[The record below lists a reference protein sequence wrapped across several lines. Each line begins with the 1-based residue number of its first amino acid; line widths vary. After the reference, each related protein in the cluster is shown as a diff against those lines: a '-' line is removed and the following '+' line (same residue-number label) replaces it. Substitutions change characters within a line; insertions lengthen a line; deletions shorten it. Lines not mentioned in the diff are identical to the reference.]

1 MGPGAK
7 NGGERTAS
15 PQRVMRQ
22 GIGIKVRQVS
32 AWSLLGYSSWSG
44 TDHTPPKPHKCEVGV
59 GCCRAGP
66 GMRIRAI
73 HESHSC
79 DRLESL
85 FENAT
90 LESKAPKQIIR
101 LSLYLTGLWTY
112 VQHVEDIYLTCVLVE
127 VQAARKRAAMY
138 TLILAA

>member
-1 MGPGAK
+1 VGPGAK

-44 TDHTPPKPHKCEVGV
+44 TDHTPPKPHKCEVDG

-101 LSLYLTGLWTY
+101 LSLYLTWLWTY
-112 VQHVEDIYLTCVLVE
+112 VQHSGDIYLAGVLVE
-127 VQAARKRAAMY
+127 VQSARKLAVVHTIIVAA
-138 TLILAA
+138 